1 MVKCT
6 VCDAELQSEQK
17 TCHIC
22 GSHVE
27 TASPVPV
34 STNAASVPEVPEVV
48 PPAPSDSKSEPD
60 PSVSGE
66 RECPDCGKVF
76 GTDFADDFCP
86 CGTELRPRTV
96 GTDAPAISQNPAS
109 VEPLVESPPAT
120 AGSVRPPAGTVC
132 LVVYSDTK
140 PRQPVKYFPI
150 NKDVVL
156 MGRQDAVRGDFPDLD
171 FTGLLD
177 EAAARKVSRRH
188 AELLRARSNQS
199 YLLRPLPGNTGTQV
213 GKELASPGKE
223 YPLTDGTP
231 IVLGGAVWM
240 KFETMK

>member
-1 MVKCT
+1 MLKCT

-27 TASPVPV
+27 VSSPIPASTVAPLVPELPDVVSPVVAEPIIEPV
-34 STNAASVPEVPEVV
+34 ATAT
-48 PPAPSDSKSEPD
+48 
-60 PSVSGE
+60 GE
-66 RECPDCGKVF
+66 RECPACGKTY
-76 GTDFADDFCP
+76 GSDFTDDFCA
-86 CGTELRPRTV
+86 CGTELRARTSGAV
-96 GTDAPAISQNPAS
+96 PVAVVLDVPP
-109 VEPLVESPPAT
+109 VEPNIPSAPVAS
-120 AGSVRPPAGTVC
+120 GSVRPPAGTVC

-150 NKDVVL
+150 TKDVVL

-171 FTGLLD
+171 LAGLLD
-177 EAAARKVSRRH
+177 ESAARKVSRRH
-188 AELLRARSNQS
+188 AELLRARSTQS

-213 GKELASPGKE
+213 GKELATPGKE

>member
-1 MVKCT
+1 MLKCT

-27 TASPVPV
+27 VSSPIPASTAVPELPDVVSPVVAEPFIEPVATASG
-34 STNAASVPEVPEVV
+34 
-48 PPAPSDSKSEPD
+48 D
-60 PSVSGE
+60 
-66 RECPDCGKVF
+66 RECPACGKTY
-76 GTDFADDFCP
+76 GSDFTDDFCA
-86 CGTELRPRTV
+86 CGTELRARTSGAV
-96 GTDAPAISQNPAS
+96 PVAVDVPP
-109 VEPLVESPPAT
+109 VEPNLPSALVAS
-120 AGSVRPPAGTVC
+120 GSVRPPAGTVC

-150 NKDVVL
+150 TKDVVL

-171 FTGLLD
+171 LAGLLD
-177 EAAARKVSRRH
+177 ESTARKVSRRH
-188 AELLRARSNQS
+188 AELLRARSTQS
-199 YLLRPLPGNTGTQV
+199 YLLRPLPGNTGTQI
-213 GKELASPGKE
+213 GKELATPGKE
-223 YPLTDGTP
+223 YLLTDGMP